1 MIVKNL
7 ALAFGVSHG
16 AIHFILHNDLGL
28 SKKPAKWVPMLKNDG
43 RRRSRSKSARIFFAA
58 FNHLSKAMLGNIVI
72 MDETTVCYHNPKM
85 KKQSKQWIKMGKL
98 DLKGQCHEIFDLRFF
113 ASNPSFGPT
122 EW

>member
-7 ALAFGVSHG
+7 ALAFGASHE

-28 SKKPAKWVPMLKNDG
+28 SKKPAKWVPMLKNDS

-98 DLKGQCHEIFDLRFF
+98 DLSRVKQTVKAFF
-113 ASNPSFGPT
+113 NVDGLIYTHFI
-122 EW
+122 